1 MKSRQEIVDRVAE
14 ANAEFYQA
22 IETGD
27 IDLMDRVWANEDQ
40 APDLV
45 CVNPGWPMLR
55 GRAEIMRAWSLV
67 MANIPYIQYVL
78 TETHVGVDGEIAM
91 VTCEEN
97 VLTAEEDN
105 PGFVAGGQVVTTN
118 LFVRTEQGWRLW
130 SHHASPVMLE
140 EDEGTDD

>member
-1 MKSRQEIVDRVAE
+1 VRSRQEIEERVAA
-14 ANAEFYQA
+14 ANADFYQA

-27 IDLMDRVWANEDQ
+27 IDLMARVWAEEDQ

-78 TETHVGVDGEIAM
+78 TETRVGVSGDIAI

-97 VLTAEEDN
+97 VLTAEDDK
-105 PGFVAGGQVVTTN
+105 PGFVAGGRVVTTN
-118 LFVRTEQGWRLW
+118 LFVETEQGWRMW
-130 SHHASPVMLE
+130 SHHASPVMLQE
-140 EDEGTDD
+140 EDDEDE

>member
-1 MKSRQEIVDRVAE
+1 MRSRQEIERVA
-14 ANAEFYQA
+14 AVNADFYQA

-27 IDLMDRVWANEDQ
+27 IDLMDRVWAEEGQ

-78 TETHVGVDGEIAM
+78 TEDPRGVSGTIAM
-91 VTCEEN
+91 VTCGEN
-97 VLTAEEDN
+97 VLTAGRRARVRCGRPGGGYQPVRGDRAGLADN
-105 PGFVAGGQVVTTN
+105 GRTT
-118 LFVRTEQGWRLW
+118 LRQ
-130 SHHASPVMLE
+130 
-140 EDEGTDD
+140 

>member
-1 MKSRQEIVDRVAE
+1 MAAV
-14 ANAEFYQA
+14 NADFYQA

-27 IDLMDRVWANEDQ
+27 IDLMDRVWAEEGQ

-78 TETHVGVDGEIAM
+78 TGTHVGVSGTIAM
-91 VTCEEN
+91 IKARPLKTSRPCPRSGVRCR
-97 VLTAEEDN
+97 
-105 PGFVAGGQVVTTN
+105 TN
-118 LFVRTEQGWRLW
+118 GASSAVPRTPIDIGDPL
-130 SHHASPVMLE
+130 
-140 EDEGTDD
+140 